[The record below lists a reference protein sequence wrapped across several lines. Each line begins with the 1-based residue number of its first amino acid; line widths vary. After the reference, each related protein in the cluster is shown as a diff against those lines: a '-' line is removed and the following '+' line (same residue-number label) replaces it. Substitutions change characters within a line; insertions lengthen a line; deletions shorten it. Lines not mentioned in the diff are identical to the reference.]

1 MKTLKKILIIV
12 CVIIIAVG
20 MFFLGRQGLNYAEG
34 YTQNMLLETI
44 KDYALYEGIST
55 AVILI
60 YLIIRYSKQGIIK
73 VAVTSALGIAGAM
86 ALVLAIMSIAK
97 VPTTRLFFPI
107 MLVNYVSSLL
117 VVSSHFEKNA

>member
-12 CVIIIAVG
+12 CVIIIAGG
-20 MFFLGRQGLNYAEG
+20 MFFLGRQGLNYIEG

-55 AVILI
+55 AVVLI

-73 VAVTSALGIAGAM
+73 VAITSVLGIAGAM
-86 ALVLAIMSIAK
+86 ALVIAIIAIAR
-97 VPTTRLFFPI
+97 VPVTRVFFPI
-107 MLVNYVSSLL
+107 MLVTYITSILA
-117 VVSSHFEKNA
+117 VSSHFEKNA

>member
-55 AVILI
+55 AIILI